1 MHKERRSG
9 AVSSPEINN
18 ENGKTF
24 YILGYFSNEIFRCQ
38 SCDEETTAA
47 IHYGRDEAK
56 CWFMKP

>member
-47 IHYGRDEAK
+47 RHPLWEG
-56 CWFMKP
+56 